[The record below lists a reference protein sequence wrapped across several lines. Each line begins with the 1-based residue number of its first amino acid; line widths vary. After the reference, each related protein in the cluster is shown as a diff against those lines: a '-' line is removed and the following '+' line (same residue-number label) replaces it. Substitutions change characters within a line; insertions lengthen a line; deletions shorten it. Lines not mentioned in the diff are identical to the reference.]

1 MSFFHSAKFARFTTA
16 AMAVLLLLAAALILL
31 TGFSIYSVI
40 SLEAGGVA
48 LDPKTLLGNP
58 RVISISGRGVSAR
71 DGIFFP
77 GQTGGP
83 TIILAPGFRS
93 QSSAL
98 LTLVAAFQDNNYNV
112 LIFDFSGHG
121 GVEGRTTLGYR
132 ETQELLAAVQAVT
145 GRDDV
150 DPERIGIWGHD
161 MGAYAAISAAAADG
175 RIRAVAVDSAY
186 DSPEAMFALE
196 LKRRGAGGVP
206 VVRTLCQWTFRMLN
220 FSHRKD
226 PKLSE
231 RLPAMGNVA
240 KLFIQGRD
248 DSALAESTL
257 ALFLAAAEPRQQM
270 VAPKA
275 SYAAMTDEEKRDYH
289 KQVVSFFLQHLPPT
303 GGETAP
309 PSTPPK

>member
-1 MSFFHSAKFARFTTA
+1 MDFFYSAKFAKFTTA
-16 AMAVLLLLAAALILL
+16 ALAVLFLLVAALLLL
-31 TGFSIYSVI
+31 TGFSLYRVI
-40 SLEAGGVA
+40 SLDTGGGA
-48 LDPKTLLGNP
+48 LDPRTLLGNP
-58 RVISISGRGVSAR
+58 HVVSVSGPGVTPR

-121 GVEGRTTLGYR
+121 GVKGGTTLGYR
-132 ETQELLAAVQAVT
+132 ETRELLAAVQAVAQ
-145 GRDDV
+145 RADV

-186 DSPEAMFALE
+186 DSPETMFTLE
-196 LKRRGAGGVP
+196 LKRQGSGNLP
-206 VVRTLCQWTFRMLN
+206 VVRTLCRWAFRILN
-220 FSHRKD
+220 FSHRND
-226 PKLSE
+226 PTLTQ
-231 RLPAMGNVA
+231 RVPAMTGVA

-248 DSALAESTL
+248 DAALAESTL

-270 VAPKA
+270 IVPKS
-275 SYAAMTDEEKRDYH
+275 SYAAMTDEEKRDYQ

-303 GGETAP
+303 GE
-309 PSTPPK
+309 PPK